1 MGWDGIRWDGM
12 GRDGTGR
19 DETRRYGRRWTWC
32 GVCGVVYGAWCVDAG
47 EPVTRSGDGTQVLG
61 YVHGTWDEMSCA
73 IAQCEGTGNMIGG
86 AQDAAGQEGRR
97 GDSAGRETEAH
108 TSRSSSSWS
117 FVLDDAARLPP
128 ESPPSPSLALSLVL
142 RILPPLLFALALGCE
157 WHTHRWKLSRS
168 SSSAVSRLPTG
179 MSNSLWLHCSAM

>member
-1 MGWDGIRWDGM
+1 MCD
-12 GRDGTGR
+12 
-19 DETRRYGRRWTWC
+19 
-32 GVCGVVYGAWCVDAG
+32 
-47 EPVTRSGDGTQVLG
+47 VL
-61 YVHGTWDEMSCA
+61 YDCA
-73 IAQCEGTGNMIGG
+73 LKRNMICYIQNT
-86 AQDAAGQEGRR
+86 ARKDDAVLIAGTARVERR
-97 GDSAGRETEAH
+97 TERAGRETEAH

-117 FVLDDAARLPP
+117 FVLDDAVRLPP
-128 ESPPSPSLALSLVL
+128 ESPPSPSLALSLALSLVL